1 MNRRAGWE
9 HKAKA
14 IKYFEQQQHNNH
26 HHQHHRHQ
34 RIHTSANT
42 TTFQPS
48 VARRTSTTSTHSSP
62 GRRARSSPVMEDG
75 NDPTDG
81 RRPSSSPSSPVNPL
95 AASSTTTTPNKELLE
110 QANFEVTALS
120 KQCQAQ
126 QQLIDALFSD
136 IQLLQQED
144 ENRVNEVRNSINNLK
159 NMTRKYNEDVSKKFH
174 SQQDSHYKRSKRMET
189 STLKN
194 IKNLHDKL
202 YKSHSTY
209 VAQQTIFIQENID
222 QTSGKQR
229 RLIISLTAKGGHW
242 LAMGAMTIVGPCFKL
257 LRCCGVRKTKL
268 SDFAKDY
275 LGTDQDFF
283 EEPEE

>member
-1 MNRRAGWE
+1 
-9 HKAKA
+9 
-14 IKYFEQQQHNNH
+14 
-26 HHQHHRHQ
+26 
-34 RIHTSANT
+34 
-42 TTFQPS
+42 
-48 VARRTSTTSTHSSP
+48 
-62 GRRARSSPVMEDG
+62 
-75 NDPTDG
+75 
-81 RRPSSSPSSPVNPL
+81 
-95 AASSTTTTPNKELLE
+95 
-110 QANFEVTALS
+110 
-120 KQCQAQ
+120 
-126 QQLIDALFSD
+126 
-136 IQLLQQED
+136 
-144 ENRVNEVRNSINNLK
+144 
-159 NMTRKYNEDVSKKFH
+159 MTRKYNEDVSKKFH